1 VWLEE
6 TEKEKWL
13 KLDRK
18 RGKIDV
24 MAKYA
29 IVKIGGFQ
37 FKVAEGEELEVE
49 KIDGKK
55 GEAVEFNEVFLMVE
69 DKQVK
74 IGQPQVKGAKVK
86 AKILEQLKGEKIRV
100 ATYKAKSRYR
110 RVKGHREL
118 LTKLQIT
125 EISH

>member
-1 VWLEE
+1 
-6 TEKEKWL
+6 
-13 KLDRK
+13 
-18 RGKIDV
+18 

-37 FKVAEGEELEVE
+37 FKVAEGEELAVE

-55 GEAVEFNEVFLMVE
+55 GEAVEFNEVFLIVE

-110 RVKGHREL
+110 RVKGHRQL